1 MDKKP
6 VKVDHKK
13 LVAAAYIA
21 AGWQVMIMPAGIIND
36 IIAQK
41 GVKLHFCQVV
51 VNSADPKY
59 QGLPKN
65 TFIQNAFSNGA
76 IPIHAVIDT
85 QGGTKISFTD
95 ANLNTRVIVA
105 APKAPVAKK

>member
-76 IPIHAVIDT
+76 IPVHAVFASDGLKT
-85 QGGTKISFTD
+85 AFMD